1 MSYGTV
7 QAERLTTES
16 GFSLGAG
23 NASSFKNRIINGGMD
38 IDQRNAGAS
47 ITPTD
52 GLFSVDRWKNGLTAA
67 SKYSTQQSSI
77 APTGFSFSLLATSL
91 SSYSVVSSDEFEIF
105 QNIEGFNSA
114 DLGWGTAN
122 AKAITLSFWAR
133 SSLTGTFGGALSN
146 ATGNRAYPFTYTINS
161 ANTWEYETITIPG
174 DTTGTWAGATNG
186 TGIQVFF
193 SYGAGSSKLGTP
205 GAWAASN
212 AKGATGQVNLVATSG
227 ATLAITGVQFEVGT
241 VATSFDFRSIG
252 TELALCQ
259 RYFETS
265 YPAGATIP
273 TALANGWSSTTLQN
287 LVEGP
292 SGVIF
297 KVTKRANPTMVM
309 YNAVNAAAGAMYRAG
324 DAASITTGFDFIG
337 VNQVGLVRPASANAN
352 SYYLHWTASI
362 EL

>member
-1 MSYGTV
+1 MSFGTL
-7 QAERLTTES
+7 QIEKMTTES
-16 GFSLGAG
+16 GYSLGAG
-23 NASSFKNRIINGGMD
+23 NASSFKNRIINGAMA
-38 IDQRNAGAS
+38 IDQRNNGAS

-67 SKYSTQQSSI
+67 SKYSTQRSSI
-77 APTGFSFSLLATSL
+77 APIGFSFSLLATSL

-114 DLGWGTAN
+114 DLGWGTAS
-122 AKAITLSFWAR
+122 AQAITLSFWAR

-146 ATGNRAYPFTYTINS
+146 AIGNRAYPFTYTIAS
-161 ANTWEYETITIPG
+161 ANTWEYKTITIAG
-174 DTTGTWAGATNG
+174 DTTGTWEGATNG

-241 VATSFDFRSIG
+241 VATSFDFRDIG
-252 TELALCQ
+252 RELILCY
-259 RYFETS
+259 RYFQTIRS
-265 YPAGATIP
+265 LQGIGFGATIFSNPQFPITMRASPSFSVTGPMNFTVPGTSETTQTSAGVSVAGP
-273 TALANGWSSTTLQN
+273 TSSSNALLAFNNFSPSQTNGIPLCTNMNTNFL
-287 LVEGP
+287 L
-292 SGVIF
+292 
-297 KVTKRANPTMVM
+297 M
-309 YNAVNAAAGAMYRAG
+309 
-324 DAASITTGFDFIG
+324 
-337 VNQVGLVRPASANAN
+337 SA
-352 SYYLHWTASI
+352 